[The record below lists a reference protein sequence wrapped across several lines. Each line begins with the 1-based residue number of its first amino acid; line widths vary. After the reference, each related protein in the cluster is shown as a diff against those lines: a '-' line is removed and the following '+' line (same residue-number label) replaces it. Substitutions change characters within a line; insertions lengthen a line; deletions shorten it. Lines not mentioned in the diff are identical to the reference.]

1 MNRDQALSRID
12 KYFQTGEFETELNQ
26 RIAFKTE
33 SNLPNCDDALKSYLE
48 KNLSPY
54 LQELGFTCIIH
65 SNPCAG
71 AGPFLVAHRSEGEE
85 LPTVMT
91 YGHGDVVAVYD
102 DKWDDKMSPW
112 EITKVGKRWYGR
124 GAADNKGQHTINLAS
139 LKAVLETRG
148 KLGFNTVVLIEMGEE
163 RGSPG
168 LREFCKKNKNL
179 FNADVFIASDGPRI
193 SPEKPTIF
201 MGSRGVLNFT
211 MRLNLHAGAH
221 HSGNW
226 GGLLTNPGVVMAH
239 ALASMIDRNGKI
251 LVEGW
256 RNTTLS
262 SSVRAAIAKLKV
274 GGGENS
280 PKINPNWGEPGMT
293 LEERVFGSNT
303 FEVRAFETGNP
314 QFPAN
319 AIPSSAVA
327 FGHLRYV
334 VGTQPEQLMP
344 MLRVHLAR
352 HGFEDIVITSEPN
365 PMYATRLDPNHPW
378 VLWTVQSLTQTAGA
392 DIAVVPNLGGSLPND
407 VFSEVLGLPTIW
419 IPHSYAGC
427 SQHAPNEH
435 ILETISQSA
444 LKLMTGLWWDLGA
457 GETPYLQNC
466 LERTISG

>member
-1 MNRDQALSRID
+1 MSRDQALTKIE
-12 KYFQTGEFETELNQ
+12 KYFQSGDFESDLNH

-33 SNLPNCDDALKSYLE
+33 SNLPNCDAALNSYLE
-48 KNLSPY
+48 NNLSPY
-54 LQELGFTCIIH
+54 LQELDFTCTIH
-65 SNPCAG
+65 SNPCVG
-71 AGPFLVAHRSEGEE
+71 AGPFLVAHRSEGDD

-91 YGHGDVVAVYD
+91 YGHGDVVAGYD
-102 DKWDDKMSPW
+102 DKWDNKMSPW
-112 EITKVGKRWYGR
+112 EITKVGNRWYGR
-124 GAADNKGQHTINLAS
+124 GTADNKGQHTINLAS

-148 KLGFNTVVLIEMGEE
+148 QLGFNVIVLIETGEE

-168 LREFCKKNKNL
+168 LREFCATNKNL

-211 MRLNLHAGAH
+211 MRLKSHEGAH

-256 RNTTLS
+256 RNTTLPN
-262 SSVRAAIAKLKV
+262 SVRAAIAKLKV

-280 PKINPNWGEPGMT
+280 PNINPNWGEPDMT

-334 VGTQPEQLMP
+334 VGTQTEQLIP
-344 MLRVHLAR
+344 MLRAHLDR
-352 HGFEDIVITSEPN
+352 HGFEDIVITSDRD
-365 PMYATRLDPNHPW
+365 MMHATRLDPNHPW
-378 VLWTVQSLTQTAGA
+378 VLWAVRSLTHTAGA
-392 DIAVVPNLGGSLPND
+392 DIAVMPNLGGSLPND

-419 IPHSYAGC
+419 IPHSYASC

-457 GETPYLQNC
+457 GEAP
-466 LERTISG
+466 